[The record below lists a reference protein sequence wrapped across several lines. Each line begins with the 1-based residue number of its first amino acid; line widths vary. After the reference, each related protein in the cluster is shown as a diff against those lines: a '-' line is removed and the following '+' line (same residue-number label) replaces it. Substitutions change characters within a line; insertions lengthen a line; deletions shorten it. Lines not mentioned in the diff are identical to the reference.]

1 MVFSF
6 LRYYNFKRQVV
17 EITNAC
23 ISAICILFQDLQN
36 IHNSYIHNMHIV
48 TKTLKYLISLKKN
61 IFIEADDFVSLFTY
75 NFKRYT
81 FSKISSQS
89 LYN

>member
-1 MVFSF
+1 
-6 LRYYNFKRQVV
+6 
-17 EITNAC
+17 
-23 ISAICILFQDLQN
+23 
-36 IHNSYIHNMHIV
+36 MHIV